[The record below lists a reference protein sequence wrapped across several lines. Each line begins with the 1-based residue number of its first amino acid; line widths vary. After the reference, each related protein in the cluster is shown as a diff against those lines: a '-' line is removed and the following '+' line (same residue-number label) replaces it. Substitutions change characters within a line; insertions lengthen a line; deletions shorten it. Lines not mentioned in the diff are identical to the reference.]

1 MQKQENKLANGMFV
15 KEHTFKSGTK
25 VINLSIRAADFI
37 QFMKDNIITDAK
49 GTKWVNVKLIP
60 NKNTTKYTHT
70 PILNEFTPKPADVA
84 ANNLAMD
91 IFHKASPEERAI
103 VEKPAE
109 EYAGNTNTLIKDLPF

>member
-70 PILNEFTPKPADVA
+70 PILNDFTPKPADVS
-84 ANNLAMD
+84 ANNLAID
-91 IFHKASPEERAI
+91 VLHKPNAQERAI
-103 VEKPAE
+103 VETPV
-109 EYAGNTNTLIKDLPF
+109 TSDLPF